1 MSGSYRGM
9 SGKALDD
16 AYATRRLAPDC
27 DAILARQAREGE
39 AVVREYR
46 PLHLGYDYDHG
57 DGTGETS
64 DPARDNCLD
73 LFVPEGEG
81 PWPLVAF
88 IHGGYWQRLDHSA
101 VNFMAP
107 RFLDQGLA
115 FASLG
120 YAIAPH
126 ASLDEMVVHC
136 MRGLHAILEQAP
148 ALGLSGE
155 IHLGGHSAG
164 AQLAAMVPLAGPRLS
179 GLPAVP
185 LSSLLLVSGVF
196 DLEPIALCFVNEP
209 LGLDIAEAR
218 SLSPMFQLA
227 PGLPATHI
235 LYAERDTLEFHRQ
248 SLAFAAELA
257 GLGVAVRAA
266 CVEDCDHFDILD
278 ALGRPNGVVLRWVR

>member
-1 MSGSYRGM
+1 MGASYRGM
-9 SGKALDD
+9 TGRVLDD

-27 DAILARQAREGE
+27 EAILARQAREGE
-39 AVVREYR
+39 AVVREHR
-46 PLHLGYDYDHG
+46 PLHLDYG
-57 DGTGETS
+57 NET
-64 DPARDNCLD
+64 DNTPDTCLD

-88 IHGGYWQRLDHSA
+88 IHGGYWQRLDHTA

-107 RFLDQGLA
+107 RFLERGMLERGMA

-120 YAIAPH
+120 YSVAPH
-126 ASLDEMVVHC
+126 ASIDEMIVHC

-148 ALGLSGE
+148 SLNLSGE

-164 AQLAAMVPLAGPRLS
+164 AQLAAMVPLAGARLS

-185 LSSLLLVSGVF
+185 LRSLLLVSGVF
-196 DLEPIALCFVNEP
+196 DLEPIAKCFVNDA
-209 LGLDIAEAR
+209 LGLDVAEAR
-218 SLSPMFQLA
+218 ALSPMFQLN
-227 PGLPATHI
+227 PELPATQI
-235 LYAERDTLEFHRQ
+235 LYAERDTFEFHRQ

-278 ALGRPNGVVLRWVR
+278 ELGRADSVALRWVR

>member
-1 MSGSYRGM
+1 MSTGSYRGM
-9 SGKALDD
+9 SGKELDN

-27 DAILARQAREGE
+27 DAILARQAETGE

-46 PLHLGYDYDHG
+46 PLHLDYADETG
-57 DGTGETS
+57 DA
-64 DPARDNCLD
+64 PDNRLD
-73 LFVPEGEG
+73 LFIPEGEG

-107 RFLDQGLA
+107 RFLERGMA

-120 YAIAPH
+120 YSVAPH
-126 ASLDEMVVHC
+126 ASLDEMIVHC

-164 AQLAAMVPLAGPRLS
+164 AHLAAMIPLAGARLS
-179 GLPAVP
+179 NLPAVP

-196 DLEPIALCFVNEP
+196 DLEPIALCFVNQA
-209 LGLDIAEAR
+209 LGLDVAEAR
-218 SLSPMFQLA
+218 SLSPMFQLVA
-227 PGLPATHI
+227 ELPATQI
-235 LYAERDTLEFHRQ
+235 VYAERDTFEFHRQ

-257 GLGVAVRAA
+257 GLGVAVRTA

-278 ALGRPNGVVLRWVR
+278 ALGRPDGVALRWATPLG

>member
-1 MSGSYRGM
+1 MDESYRGM
-9 SGKALDD
+9 TGKVLDD

-27 DAILARQAREGE
+27 EAILARQAREGE

-46 PLHLGYDYDHG
+46 PLHLDYTDE
-57 DGTGETS
+57 TGNA
-64 DPARDNCLD
+64 PDNRLD

-81 PWPLVAF
+81 SWPLVAF
-88 IHGGYWQRLDHSA
+88 IHGGYWQRLDHTA

-107 RFLDQGLA
+107 RFLEQGMA

-120 YAIAPH
+120 YSVAPH
-126 ASLDEMVVHC
+126 ASLDEMIVHC

-164 AQLAAMVPLAGPRLS
+164 AQLAAMIPLDGARLS
-179 GLPAVP
+179 NLPAVP
-185 LSSLLLVSGVF
+185 LNSLLLVSGVF
-196 DLEPIALCFVNEP
+196 DLEPIAKCFVNEA
-209 LGLDIAEAR
+209 LGLDVAEAR
-218 SLSPMFQLA
+218 SLSPMFLLG
-227 PGLPATHI
+227 PELPATQV
-235 LYAERDTLEFHRQ
+235 LYAERDTFEFHRQ

-257 GLGVAVRAA
+257 GMGVAVRAA

-278 ALGRPNGVVLRWVR
+278 GLGRADSVALRWVR

>member
-1 MSGSYRGM
+1 MSGNYRGM
-9 SGKALDD
+9 SGKQLDD

-27 DAILARQAREGE
+27 EAILARQAREGE

-46 PLHLGYDYDHG
+46 PLHLDYG
-57 DGTGETS
+57 DETG
-64 DPARDNCLD
+64 DAPDNCLD

-107 RFLDQGLA
+107 RFLEQGMA

-120 YAIAPH
+120 YSVAPH
-126 ASLDEMVVHC
+126 ASLDEMIVHC
-136 MRGLHAILEQAP
+136 MRGLHTILEQAP
-148 ALGLSGE
+148 TLGLSGE

-164 AQLAAMVPLAGPRLS
+164 AQLAAMIPLAGSRLS
-179 GLPAVP
+179 GLPAIP
-185 LSSLLLVSGVF
+185 LCSLLLVSGVF
-196 DLEPIALCFVNEP
+196 DLEPIALCFVNEA
-209 LGLDIAEAR
+209 LGLDVAEAR
-218 SLSPMFQLA
+218 SLSPMFQLV

-235 LYAERDTLEFHRQ
+235 AYAERDTFEFHRQ

-257 GLGVAVRAA
+257 GLGVSVRTA

-278 ALGRPNGVVLRWVR
+278 ALGRPDGLTLRWMT